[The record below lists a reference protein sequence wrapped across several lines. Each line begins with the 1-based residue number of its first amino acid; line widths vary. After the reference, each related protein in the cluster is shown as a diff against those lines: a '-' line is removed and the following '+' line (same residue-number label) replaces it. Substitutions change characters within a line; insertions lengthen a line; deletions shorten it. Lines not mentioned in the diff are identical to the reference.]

1 MRNCLIRAV
10 TAAAVLAAPIAAM
23 AQVAAAREQTFRD
36 RDKNHDGVLTL
47 EEYGGH
53 PGNFSAMDANGDRV
67 LSRDEFVS
75 RYREGNE
82 NAPAVSTGPL
92 VEAPPLVDAFARM
105 DRNRDNAIS
114 RGEWRS
120 DTAPATF
127 ARLDRN
133 HDGVV
138 TRDEFANPLP
148 LGSAEARF
156 DDLDQNRNGLIDRN
170 EWRGE
175 ALSYNV
181 VDRNRD
187 NRVTIDEFV
196 NQPAGYG
203 AGTGTLQSRFAQLD
217 RNHNGVVNRGEWRGE
232 TLSFDAVDLNGDNR
246 ITLDEYVNRPSD
258 GYGYN
263 SGAGMDRMQARFAQM
278 DRNRDGVV
286 ARGEWGDSTVFR
298 TVDRNNDGVVTL
310 REYLNAPV
318 VYEQPSGS
326 GRDIYEQPS
335 GTATSVFGD
344 LDRNRNG
351 YIERREWP
359 YDLTQFDAMDRNGD
373 GRLASNEYDR
383 ARGTTRGTYEEFRR
397 YDLNG
402 DGVVTRREWTGS
414 ALTFDNYDR
423 NRDGVVSRDEFLNY

>member
-1 MRNCLIRAV
+1 MRIHWMGAV
-10 TAAAVLAAPIAAM
+10 AAAAVLLAPVGAM
-23 AQVAAAREQTFRD
+23 AQVSAAREQTFRD

-53 PGNFSAMDANGDRV
+53 PGNFAAMDANGDRV
-67 LSRDEFVS
+67 LSRDEFVN

-82 NAPAVSTGPL
+82 NAPPAVSTGPL

-105 DRNRDNAIS
+105 DRNRDNAITRS
-114 RGEWRS
+114 EWRS
-120 DTAPATF
+120 DMAPASF

-148 LGSAEARF
+148 IGSAEARF
-156 DDLDQNRNGLIDRN
+156 GDLDLNGNGIIDRN

-175 ALSYNV
+175 PRSFDA

-187 NRVTIDEFV
+187 NRVTVDEYV

-203 AGTGTLQSRFAQLD
+203 YGTGTAALEQRFALLD

-263 SGAGMDRMQARFAQM
+263 AGTGMDRMQARFAQM

-286 ARGEWGDSTVFR
+286 SRGEWEDSTAFR

-318 VYEQPSGS
+318 VYEQPYGYDRTSG
-326 GRDIYEQPS
+326 G
-335 GTATSVFGD
+335 ATSVFGD
-344 LDRNRNG
+344 LDRNG
-351 YIERREWP
+351 SGFIERREWP

-373 GRLASNEYDR
+373 GRLAPNEYDR
-383 ARGTTRGTYEEFRR
+383 TRATTRGTYEEFRR
-397 YDLNG
+397 LDLNG
-402 DGVVTRREWTGS
+402 DGVITRREWTGS